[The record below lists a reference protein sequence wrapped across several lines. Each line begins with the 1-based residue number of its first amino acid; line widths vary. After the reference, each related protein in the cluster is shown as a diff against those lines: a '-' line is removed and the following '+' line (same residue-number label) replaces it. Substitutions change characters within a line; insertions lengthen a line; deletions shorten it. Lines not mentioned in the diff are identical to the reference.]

1 MGVEVRPRSL
11 SQFISVL
18 IGFEFEAYFRQA
30 IRIFGIA
37 AIPAARILYH
47 TPRLTCKRAKNWLPR
62 SKIRCYFSRK
72 RESKDGVIGKRC
84 EHGIRIG
91 IKRGHL
97 IERPTTMENNI
108 CQLELICQVLA
119 FFQG

>member
-1 MGVEVRPRSL
+1 MGVEVRPRSH
-11 SQFISVL
+11 SQFISIL

-30 IRIFGIA
+30 IRVFRIA
-37 AIPAARILYH
+37 AIPAACILYH

-62 SKIRCYFSRK
+62 RKIRCYFSRK

-84 EHGIRIG
+84 KHGIRIG

-97 IERPTTMENNI
+97 IERSTTMENNI
-108 CQLELICQVLA
+108 RQLELICQALA
-119 FFQG
+119 FF